1 MFNGLRK
8 IVGNIGSSDNLDHDH
23 TVEDGLAGDGDNVP
37 LTPCLSKSSKRKKM
51 DPGIGFSAKK
61 KKDLMAM
68 MSENGGIL
76 PNTPLCVK

>member
-8 IVGNIGSSDNLDHDH
+8 IVGNIGSSDNLDNTNENNICDP
-23 TVEDGLAGDGDNVP
+23 GAQM
-37 LTPCLSKSSKRKKM
+37 TPCLSKSTKKRKM
-51 DPGIGFSAKK
+51 DPVTSFSAKK

>member
-1 MFNGLRK
+1 MFNGLKK
-8 IVGNIGSSDNLDHDH
+8 IVGNIGSADNLDSTNEH
-23 TVEDGLAGDGDNVP
+23 NVIP
-37 LTPCLSKSSKRKKM
+37 EGCQMTPCLSKSTKKRKI
-51 DPGIGFSAKK
+51 DPIIGFSAKK